1 MGVSV
6 SVSKSWFCYCDDCDR
21 RIDSGDQ
28 WHTTAES
35 ARKSARMF
43 SGMKRRTLDDGKIY
57 DFCGD
62 CDSERAALDEYDRRV
77 PSKR

>member
-1 MGVSV
+1 
-6 SVSKSWFCYCDDCDR
+6 
-21 RIDSGDQ
+21 
-28 WHTTAES
+28 
-35 ARKSARMF
+35 MF